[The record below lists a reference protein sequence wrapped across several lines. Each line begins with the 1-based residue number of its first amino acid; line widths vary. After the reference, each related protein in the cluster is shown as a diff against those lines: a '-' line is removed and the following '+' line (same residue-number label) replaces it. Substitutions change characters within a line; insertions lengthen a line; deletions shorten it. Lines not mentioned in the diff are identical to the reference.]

1 MIENKYYLKVNEK
14 YEVQLGSNAI
24 NSLDIVSLSNGV
36 FHVLK
41 DGKSFQAVVK
51 EVNRQRK
58 SVSLLIGQELFEVR
72 IKDSYDELIDQLGL
86 SLNIIHH
93 VNDIKA
99 PMPGLVL
106 SIEVAEGQEIKQ
118 GDTLLILEAMKMEN
132 VIKSPG
138 DGIIKSILTQKGSPV
153 EKGEI
158 LIEMS

>member
-1 MIENKYYLKVNEK
+1 MIENKYSLKVNEK
-14 YEVQLGSNAI
+14 YEAHLGTDEI
-24 NSLDIVSLSNGV
+24 KSLDIISISNDV
-36 FHVLK
+36 LHVLK
-41 DGKSFQAVVK
+41 DGKSFQVTIK
-51 EVNRQRK
+51 EVNKQKK
-58 SVSLLIGQELFEVR
+58 SVSILIGQELFEVK

-86 SLNIIHH
+86 SLNITHH

-106 SIEVAEGQEIKQ
+106 SIEVAEGQEIRQ

-138 DGIIKSILTQKGSPV
+138 DGIVKSILTKKGSPV

-158 LIEMS
+158 LLEMA